1 MVDEGIKQGI
11 YIVSSRILH
20 RISARDSIMNFLQT
34 LTYDGCLISALNNNI
49 KGTKGTM
56 NCEKINIPTFNI

>member
-34 LTYDGCLISALNNNI
+34 LTHLGCLISALNNNI
-49 KGTKGTM
+49 KGIKVTM